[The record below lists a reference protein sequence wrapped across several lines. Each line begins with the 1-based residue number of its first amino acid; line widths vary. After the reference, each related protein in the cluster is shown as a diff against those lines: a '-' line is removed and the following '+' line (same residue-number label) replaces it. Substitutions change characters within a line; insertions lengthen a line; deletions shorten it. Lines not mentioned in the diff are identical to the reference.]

1 LNLNKEGKEGEREL
15 IKKGLERMH
24 VCWISDEEVVWFED
38 VKIRNDAREE
48 DGTEVWFLNVET
60 KQEYKV
66 GILPFTRAS
75 FFYYVLFICD

>member
-1 LNLNKEGKEGEREL
+1 MIKEGL
-15 IKKGLERMH
+15 QRMD
-24 VCWISDEEVVWFED
+24 VCWNSDEEVVWFED